1 MILKTFY
8 SSSDEQTGEH
18 YSRAKIPEVLDTLLK
33 IIAWTPEDSAGAGVT
48 QYVHAL
54 ASLLKANFSRFET
67 KYTYRDVIKGLN
79 EKAAQLQAELV
90 IFETFESTFPK
101 SFRKSSLDRKFVQQ
115 LETSTLI
122 IKQLQW
128 PIRNLLLVIKDE
140 ICDETAINWA
150 LRLAKPSHAAVT
162 ILPIIIPI
170 PEMYKQSARENI
182 NVSSLLSTN
191 SILGRKV
198 LQTMRRF
205 MEQDIEVDISLSNE
219 TPFWQVWYEIKNKS
233 YEIILI
239 AADPGNWLLRWAGGE
254 LAASV
259 LEWADQP
266 VLISK
271 PFESQSRRKS
281 WNLN

>member
-18 YSRAKIPEVLDTLLK
+18 YSRAKIPEVLDTPLK
-33 IIAWTPEDSAGAGVT
+33 IIAWTPEDPAGAGVT

-219 TPFWQVWYEIKNKS
+219 TPFWQAWYEIKNKC
-233 YEIILI
+233 YEIVLI

-259 LEWADQP
+259 IEWADQP

-271 PFESQSRRKS
+271 PSESQPRRKL

>member
-1 MILKTFY
+1 MILKTFS

-18 YSRAKIPEVLDTLLK
+18 YSRAKIPEVLDTPLK
-33 IIAWTPEDSAGAGVT
+33 IIAWTPEDPAGAGVT

-54 ASLLKANFSRFET
+54 ASLLKANFSRFEP

-182 NVSSLLSTN
+182 NVSSLLSSN

-259 LEWADQP
+259 LEWADQS

>member
-18 YSRAKIPEVLDTLLK
+18 YSRAKIPEVLDTPLK

-54 ASLLKANFSRFET
+54 ASLFKANFSRFET

-122 IKQLQW
+122 IKQPQW
-128 PIRNLLLVIKDE
+128 PIRNLLLVVKDE
-140 ICDETAINWA
+140 VCDETAINWA

-219 TPFWQVWYEIKNKS
+219 TPFWQAWYEIKNKC
-233 YEIILI
+233 YEIVLI

-259 LEWADQP
+259 IEWADQP

-271 PFESQSRRKS
+271 PSESQPRRKL

>member
-18 YSRAKIPEVLDTLLK
+18 YSRAKIPEVLDTPLK
-33 IIAWTPEDSAGAGVT
+33 IIAWTPEDPAGAGVT

-182 NVSSLLSTN
+182 NVSSLLSSN

-271 PFESQSRRKS
+271 PSESQPRRKL

>member
-18 YSRAKIPEVLDTLLK
+18 YSRAKIPEVLDTPLK
-33 IIAWTPEDSAGAGVT
+33 IIAWTPEDPAGAGVT

-182 NVSSLLSTN
+182 NVSSLLSSN

-233 YEIILI
+233 HEIILI

-259 LEWADQP
+259 VEWADQS

-281 WNLN
+281 WN

>member
-1 MILKTFY
+1 VILKTFY
-8 SSSDEQTGEH
+8 SSPDEQTSEH
-18 YSRAKIPEVLDTLLK
+18 NSRAKKPEVLDSPLK

-54 ASLLKANFSRFET
+54 ASLLRANLSHFET
-67 KYTYRDVIKGLN
+67 KYPCRNVIKGLN
-79 EKAAQLQAELV
+79 DKAAQLHAELV
-90 IFETFESTFPK
+90 VFETFESTFPK
-101 SFRKSSLDRKFVQQ
+101 RFKKTSMERKFVQQ
-115 LETSTLI
+115 LEPSTLI
-122 IKQLQW
+122 VKQPYW
-128 PIRNLLLVIKDE
+128 PINNILLVIKNE
-140 ICDETAINWA
+140 VCDEMAINWA
-150 LRLAKPSHAAVT
+150 VRLAKPSHAAVT
-162 ILPIIIPI
+162 LLPIIIPI
-170 PEMYKQSARENI
+170 PEMYEHSAREYV
-182 NVSSLLSTN
+182 NVSSLLSSKST
-191 SILGRKV
+191 LGRKM

-219 TPFWQVWYEIKNKS
+219 TPFWQAWYEIKNKS

-239 AADPGNWLLRWAGGE
+239 AADPGNWLLRWAVGE

>member
-18 YSRAKIPEVLDTLLK
+18 YSRAKIPEVLDTPLK
-33 IIAWTPEDSAGAGVT
+33 IIAWTPEDPAGAGVT

-54 ASLLKANFSRFET
+54 ASLLKANFSRFEP

-182 NVSSLLSTN
+182 NVSSLLSSN

-259 LEWADQP
+259 VEWADQS

-281 WNLN
+281 WN

>member
-18 YSRAKIPEVLDTLLK
+18 YSRAKIPEVLDTPLK

-54 ASLLKANFSRFET
+54 ASLFKANFSRFET

-122 IKQLQW
+122 IKQPQW
-128 PIRNLLLVIKDE
+128 PIRNLLLVVKDE
-140 ICDETAINWA
+140 VCDETAINWA

-170 PEMYKQSARENI
+170 PEMYKLSARENI
-182 NVSSLLSTN
+182 NVSSLLSSN

-259 LEWADQP
+259 LEWADQS